1 MEDFV
6 LDHKSEGLCE
16 PMIKRFV
23 AQMVIALKFLKEK
36 AIIHRDIKPK
46 NILIHEDGVKISDF
60 GVAKI
65 INNHN
70 SDQETTTFSGTI
82 QFMSP
87 QILRQEKYT
96 FQTDVWS
103 LGITVYFMIFSK
115 VPWVNQKVLGI
126 LKEIGEEVV
135 IPEENISP
143 LLRDLLQKM
152 LKVDE
157 SKRITI

>member
-1 MEDFV
+1 
-6 LDHKSEGLCE
+6 
-16 PMIKRFV
+16 MIKRFI

-36 AIIHRDIKPK
+36 NIIHRDIKPK
-46 NILIHEDGVKISDF
+46 NILIHQDGIKISDF

-70 SDQETTTFSGTI
+70 ADQETTTFSGTI

-103 LGITVYFMIFSK
+103 LGITIYYMLFLR
-115 VPWVNQKVLGI
+115 VPWVAQKVLGI
-126 LKEIGEEVV
+126 LKEIGEEVP
-135 IPEENISP
+135 IPEANISP
-143 LLRDLLQKM
+143 LLRDLLQRM
-152 LKVDE
+152 LTV
-157 SKRITI
+157 

>member
-1 MEDFV
+1 M
-6 LDHKSEGLCE
+6 
-16 PMIKRFV
+16 
-23 AQMVIALKFLKEK
+23 
-36 AIIHRDIKPK
+36 
-46 NILIHEDGVKISDF
+46 
-60 GVAKI
+60 AKI

-103 LGITVYFMIFSK
+103 LGITIFYMLFLR
-115 VPWVNQKVLGI
+115 VPWVSQKVLGI

-135 IPEENISP
+135 VPEDNISP
-143 LLRDLLQKM
+143 PLRDLLQKM
-152 LKVDE
+152 LTVDE
-157 SKRITI
+157 SLRISI